1 MKQNGLLLVCLLLVA
16 SVGLAQRLPQTAV
29 PENYKLTFTPNFD
42 KNSFAGEEV
51 LKIRVLKPTAQI
63 VLNSADIEISQAS
76 ITSASGTQ
84 TPTVSFDKEKET
96 ATFAVSNELKP
107 GSVTLEIKYAGILND
122 QLRGFYLGKDE
133 RGHKYAVTQFE
144 ATDARR
150 AFPCFD
156 EPAYK
161 ATFDITVIAD
171 KGLTAIS
178 NTKTISDVPGPG
190 EKHTVRFAPSQK
202 MSSYLLAIA
211 VGDFEYIEGEA
222 EGIPIRVY
230 SMPGKK
236 QLGTFALQVTEN
248 ALVYYNR
255 YFGIKYPYGKLDLIA
270 LPDFSAG
277 AMENIGFITSREV
290 DLQVDEQHTA
300 LAQEKNVA
308 IVVTHEIAH
317 QWFGDLVTM
326 SWWDDVWLNE
336 GFATWMEGKPLDAWK
351 PDWHVGLDEVS
362 RGDILTTL
370 GALNVDSLA
379 STRAIHQPVETPGQI
394 QELFDGIAYGKS
406 AAVLRMIEAYIGP
419 ENFRAGVNEYLKRH
433 AYDNATAEDFWVAL
447 TQVSKKPVDQIMAT
461 FVKQPGVPMISIKAQ
476 CTGNST
482 TISMRQQRYFSDR
495 SKLDAPNDQLWQVP
509 VCLRTSSPGQ
519 SAARCELLAKREDS
533 FTIPGCPAWVLGN
546 AGGSGYYRTVY
557 EPEAV
562 RALAR
567 DAETALTPQERIL
580 LLIDTWAS
588 VRVGRQP
595 VGDYLTLAEAI
606 QSEPTNAVLALVLA
620 QVATIDRYLVN
631 DDDRAAYQLWVRN
644 TLNPVARRIGWEPK
658 PGETEEQKNLRPLLL
673 KALGNIGRDPDAIA
687 QAQKLTE
694 QALQGS
700 SAMPGELIVDAFE
713 LSASNGGPDLYE
725 KMLAR
730 TKNPKTPE
738 QYYLYFFALSR
749 FGQPQLVQR
758 TLEFALSPEVRSQ
771 DSLNLIGAVMQNPEG
786 EKVGWEFVRSH
797 WDEVVKAGGP
807 FASAQMQ
814 GSVGTFC
821 DAAMKDQVQEFFSAH
836 PSAAAERTL
845 RQSMERITNC
855 IDMKTQQSSQ
865 LASWLQGRGGS
876 SAGGG
881 AVQ

>member
-1 MKQNGLLLVCLLLVA
+1 MKKTGLLLVCLLLVA

-222 EGIPIRVY
+222 KGIPIRVY

-700 SAMPGELIVDAFE
+700 SAVPGELIVDAFE